1 MDIAYIFLLAA
12 FIFAIYFVLNL
23 RKKKNLELEHD
34 NLLLQ
39 RKMALEYYQSIKEH
53 MELAQKFRDE
63 IAGHMRMIEDIV
75 RKADTYSKETKE
87 YVDSLR
93 RQYEKLCASEYC
105 DSFILDMGISRKVTG
120 CRLSGIETVV
130 DLKDFSMERFQEED
144 YLRILSSLLDFAA
157 ARCMEVKKPE
167 KRFINLVCRT
177 EADGDTISLVCAKK
191 GSLRKKKL
199 HMLMKGMG
207 LSELLEEYRAKTD
220 FLEKGERLEMLVHVP
235 SHDGLGQKTE

>member
-75 RKADTYSKETKE
+75 RKADTYSKEAKE
-87 YVDSLR
+87 YADSLR
-93 RQYEKLCASEYC
+93 LQYEKLCGSEYC
-105 DSFILDMGISRKVTG
+105 DSFILDMGISRKVIS
-120 CRLSGIETVV
+120 CRQSGIETVV
-130 DLKDFSMERFQEED
+130 DLKDFSTERFQEED
-144 YLRILSSLLDFAA
+144 YLRIMSCLLDFATE
-157 ARCMEVKKPE
+157 RCMEIKKPE

-177 EADGDTISLVCAKK
+177 EQEGDKISLVCAKK
-191 GSLRKKKL
+191 GTMKAKKL
-199 HMLMKGMG
+199 QRLMKSMG
-207 LSELLEEYRAKTD
+207 LSEMLEEFQAKTD
-220 FLEKGERLEMLVHVP
+220 FLEKGEKFEILVRF
-235 SHDGLGQKTE
+235 